1 MNARMTRRGFG
12 NRLALAGLAGSVGGH
27 WLSALG
33 QAPAV
38 VRGERPGVPNGIAS
52 GDVSTDG
59 AVIWSRS
66 DRSARMRVEWDTT
79 DAFRT
84 VRSVQGPVTGPE
96 SDFTAKVQ
104 LSGLP
109 SGRRVF
115 YRVSFEDKQGGAGD
129 PVVGSLQTA
138 STEAG
143 PVKFAWS
150 GDTCGQGWGIDESRG
165 GMLTYEAIRK
175 AEPQFFVHSGDTIYA
190 DNSLNARVSLAD
202 GSTWNNLVTEEKS
215 KVAETLAEFRGNYR
229 YSTLDRNVRK
239 LLAEVP
245 ILVQWDDHE
254 VLNNWW
260 PGQTLPTGTAYTER
274 NVDLLARRS
283 KQAFFEY
290 HPITEHPDRR
300 IYRKVSRGPLCDL
313 FFLDLRSYR
322 GPNSPNRQPVRGPE
336 TDLLGTT
343 QLAWLAE
350 SLVASKAV
358 WKFVCCDMPLGL
370 MVRDTLGFDN
380 GANGD
385 GPPLGRELEV
395 AELLKRLKDAGVR
408 NVVWLTADVHYCAS
422 HFYNPARAR
431 FTEFDP
437 FWEFVSG
444 PLNAG
449 TFGPSSLDPTFGPQ
463 VKFSSRQPGAP
474 TSGPWTEDQ
483 FFGTVEIDPG
493 TRACIVTHWNRNNEK
508 LWAGEMA
515 PA

>member
-1 MNARMTRRGFG
+1 MDSRMTRRGFG
-12 NRLALAGLAGSVGGH
+12 NRLALAGLAGAVGSHRFPGF
-27 WLSALG
+27 G
-33 QAPAV
+33 QVPAV
-38 VRGERPGVPNGIAS
+38 VRGERPGIPNGIAS
-52 GDVSTDG
+52 GDVSTDA
-59 AVIWSRS
+59 AVIWSRT
-66 DRSARMRVEWDTT
+66 DRVARMMVEWDTT
-79 DAFRT
+79 DAFR
-84 VRSVQGPVTGPE
+84 SVKRVEGPVTGPD

-109 SGRRVF
+109 AGRRVF
-115 YRVSFEDKQGGAGD
+115 YRVRFEDKQGGAGD
-129 PVVGSLQTA
+129 PVMGSLQTA
-138 STEAG
+138 STEVG

-150 GDTCGQGWGIDESRG
+150 GDTCGQGWGIDETRG

-190 DNSLNARVSLAD
+190 DNSLNASVPVVD
-202 GSTWNNLVTEEKS
+202 GSTWRNLVTEEKS

-229 YSTLDRNVRK
+229 YSYLDRNVRK
-239 LLAEVP
+239 LLADVP
-245 ILVQWDDHE
+245 MFVQWDDHE

-260 PGQTLPTGTAYTER
+260 PGQTLPAGAGYTER
-274 NVDLLARRS
+274 NVDVLARRS

-290 HPITEHPDRR
+290 HPITDHPDRR

-395 AELLKRLKDAGVR
+395 AELLKRLKEAGVR

-422 HFYNPARAR
+422 HFYNPAGAR

-449 TFGPSSLDPTFGPQ
+449 TFGPSSLDPTFGPE
-463 VKFSSRQPGAP
+463 VKFSCRQPGAAS
-474 TSGPWTEDQ
+474 SGPWTADQ
-483 FFGTVEIDPG
+483 YFGTVAIDPG
-493 TRACIVTHWNRNNEK
+493 TRACTVTHWNRNSEK
-508 LWAGEMA
+508 LWSGELA
-515 PA
+515 PV